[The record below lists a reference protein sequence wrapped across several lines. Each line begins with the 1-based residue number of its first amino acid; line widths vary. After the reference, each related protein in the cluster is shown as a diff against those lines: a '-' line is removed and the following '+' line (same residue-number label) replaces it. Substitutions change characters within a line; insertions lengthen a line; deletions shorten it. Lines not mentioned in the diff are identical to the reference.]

1 MGQTG
6 DLLVSLK
13 LQETKNSPL
22 ELVVGLSFFDEG
34 DSKTIT
40 LWLVLF
46 TVMRV
51 PGFSGT
57 A

>member
-22 ELVVGLSFFDEG
+22 GLVVGLLFFDKG

-46 TVMRV
+46 T
-51 PGFSGT
+51 G
-57 A
+57 